1 MNITRRDVIH
11 YTVLPQILPRLRTLF
26 TTGFQHIP
34 YFIALV
40 YGAVRLLPA
49 QHPYLNAHNIGKYG
63 LRHVVAAAA
72 HNLVFSWRNVDQ
84 IILFALVLVG
94 IVMGL
99 MQVILLM
106 IAIMAGPVMAAAAP
120 VVPTNFAGLFAL
132 VPATRAEHDIAYM
145 VLDMVFGVEGIFN
158 SCVSTVTVCKDS
170 FGSDVLTPT
179 AGMSWGLDP
188 TAGGGAFPTAMHVGL
203 HQMFQ
208 IYSIG
213 LLVVAAFI
221 FIYFI
226 MTILAETMQSG
237 TAFGK
242 RYNHVWA
249 PIRMVVAFGLLMP
262 VGSGLNSAQYIVLYA
277 AKYGSNFASNGWVLF
292 NGHLNA
298 AHGGGY
304 KSLLPGEDAG
314 GANLIAVPQIPE
326 LGGLLQFMSTAKTCG
341 IAFDRAG
348 GVVIADEQV
357 QMWVVKDPTATVSA
371 EPVGPLGGALSY
383 EDLVTF
389 ANGAGTVKFRFGRR
403 EETKGNAKY
412 AGFVAPMCGELV
424 LRLTDTT
431 FNTGTNVSGAQ
442 ILQEMYYGMLKLLW
456 HDMPDNLSTD
466 FVVRN
471 KTLDDSGAN
480 PQEPPTAVVMNH
492 TFGFKHFLNQAL
504 QSPVAQN
511 ILGVSIPA
519 GGAVKLMQDSG
530 RWNLGVELT
539 DKGWAGSAIWYNRI
553 AEMNGAMSTSLLNV
567 PMPLRYPMSL
577 EKAYAEKRKGEGIV
591 NFMKRFEP
599 EPEHFEDPK
608 EFVIALVSWH
618 AYHFWQKGGA
628 MESPHARPNGNA
640 VVDILNALLG
650 TNGLFSMRDNE
661 NIHPLAQL
669 SGVGKSLIEASIRN
683 LTNVAVGGVSGAFL
697 AKISEFTGVAA
708 ASFSGFLLKFTMIT
722 ITAGFIL
729 FYIVPFL
736 PFIYFMFAFGGWIK
750 GIFEAMVGAPL
761 WALAHIRI
769 DGQGLAGQAA
779 VSGYFLIFEIF
790 LRPILMIFGLIASIS
805 TFAALVSVLNL
816 VFDQVVSN
824 VGGFDTQTELTIGAG
839 SKIADMRS
847 VVDQFFFTVM
857 YVIVVYLMG
866 MSSFKLIDLIPN
878 QILRWMGQSITTFN
892 DSQENAAEALAG
904 KATQGAQQTSSAIG
918 GGLGQLAGLGAKK

>member
-1 MNITRRDVIH
+1 
-11 YTVLPQILPRLRTLF
+11 
-26 TTGFQHIP
+26 
-34 YFIALV
+34 
-40 YGAVRLLPA
+40 
-49 QHPYLNAHNIGKYG
+49 
-63 LRHVVAAAA
+63 
-72 HNLVFSWRNVDQ
+72 
-84 IILFALVLVG
+84 
-94 IVMGL
+94 
-99 MQVILLM
+99 
-106 IAIMAGPVMAAAAP
+106 
-120 VVPTNFAGLFAL
+120 
-132 VPATRAEHDIAYM
+132 
-145 VLDMVFGVEGIFN
+145 
-158 SCVSTVTVCKDS
+158 
-170 FGSDVLTPT
+170 
-179 AGMSWGLDP
+179 
-188 TAGGGAFPTAMHVGL
+188 
-203 HQMFQ
+203 
-208 IYSIG
+208 
-213 LLVVAAFI
+213 
-221 FIYFI
+221 
-226 MTILAETMQSG
+226 
-237 TAFGK
+237 
-242 RYNHVWA
+242 
-249 PIRMVVAFGLLMP
+249 
-262 VGSGLNSAQYIVLYA
+262 
-277 AKYGSNFASNGWVLF
+277 
-292 NGHLNA
+292 
-298 AHGGGY
+298 
-304 KSLLPGEDAG
+304 
-314 GANLIAVPQIPE
+314 
-326 LGGLLQFMSTAKTCG
+326 
-341 IAFDRAG
+341 
-348 GVVIADEQV
+348 
-357 QMWVVKDPTATVSA
+357 
-371 EPVGPLGGALSY
+371 
-383 EDLVTF
+383 
-389 ANGAGTVKFRFGRR
+389 
-403 EETKGNAKY
+403 
-412 AGFVAPMCGELV
+412 
-424 LRLTDTT
+424 
-431 FNTGTNVSGAQ
+431 
-442 ILQEMYYGMLKLLW
+442 
-456 HDMPDNLSTD
+456 
-466 FVVRN
+466 
-471 KTLDDSGAN
+471 
-480 PQEPPTAVVMNH
+480 
-492 TFGFKHFLNQAL
+492 
-504 QSPVAQN
+504 
-511 ILGVSIPA
+511 
-519 GGAVKLMQDSG
+519 
-530 RWNLGVELT
+530 
-539 DKGWAGSAIWYNRI
+539 
-553 AEMNGAMSTSLLNV
+553 
-567 PMPLRYPMSL
+567 
-577 EKAYAEKRKGEGIV
+577 
-591 NFMKRFEP
+591 
-599 EPEHFEDPK
+599 
-608 EFVIALVSWH
+608 
-618 AYHFWQKGGA
+618 